1 MDGLSAASSGMLA
14 DERMQQ
20 VIMNNIAN
28 LSTPGYKQS
37 TGVLSAFPA
46 QLAQKYMAG
55 SNGANAKT
63 LGVVNNGT
71 LFQESVSNFTQGQLA
86 TTNQPLDLAITDP
99 MTSGTSVYA
108 ATANGTKTVST
119 LSFVVGKGGVI
130 ETANGD
136 PILAVDATGKPVA
149 GARVVVNKAFT
160 GLDLFGETGSPVI
173 DAKGHPSYTIV
184 DSKGNA
190 VSGLHLSMTSSSTG
204 GMHAFFA
211 VENVDAQG
219 KSRVALTRDGHF
231 QAGSNH
237 LLYNAAG
244 QRVLAIGANGQPIL
258 NSAIYLNKAY
268 TGTAIFGKNGA
279 PLKDAQGNL
288 SYEVVGLNGKP
299 LANATFTTTE
309 ANVNTL
315 QPLGT
320 TDFLMTP
327 STQLAASQATITPG
341 ALELSNANDTQNMV
355 DMLTVY
361 RSYEANSKVILTIST
376 QQQSTDQLGAVANL

>member
-1 MDGLSAASSGMLA
+1 MLA
-14 DERMQQ
+14 DERLQQ
-20 VIMNNIAN
+20 VIMNNISN
-28 LSTPGYKQS
+28 LSTPGFKQS
-37 TGVLSAFPA
+37 TGVLAAFPA
-46 QLAQKYMAG
+46 QLAQRYTAG
-55 SNGANAKT
+55 SDGADAQT

-71 LFQESVSNFTQGQLA
+71 FFQESVSNFTQGNVSG
-86 TTNQPLDLAITDP
+86 TNQPLDVAITDP
-99 MTSGTSVYA
+99 ATSGTSVYA
-108 ATANGTKTVST
+108 ATPNGTKTVST

-130 ETANGD
+130 ETSLGD
-136 PILAVDATGKPVA
+136 PILAVNASGQPVA

-190 VSGLHLSMTSSSTG
+190 LSGLHLSMTSSSTG

-211 VENVDAQG
+211 VENVDTQG
-219 KSRVALTRDGHF
+219 KTRVALTRDGHF

-258 NSAIYLNKAY
+258 NSAIWLNPAY
-268 TGTAIFGKNGA
+268 TGKDIFGANGT
-279 PLKDAQGNL
+279 PLRDAQGNL

-299 LANATFTTTE
+299 LAGASFTTTD

-315 QPLGT
+315 QALGT

-327 STQLAASQATITPG
+327 STTLTTSQATITPG
-341 ALELSNANDTQNMV
+341 ALESSNANDTQNMV

-361 RSYEANSKVILTIST
+361 RSYEANSKVVQTIST
-376 QQQSTDQLGAVANL
+376 QEQSTDQLGAVANL